1 MARKSNSFI
10 KFKDIL
16 KEDTGSSTISVNE
29 NHVYLLN
36 LAIGISVDSS
46 RLLDNISSK
55 KDFIRSK
62 SLAIQLQKSLELLL
76 EKIEPSPV
84 KGDFNQKDLE
94 NFKTLKPSEYP
105 SYVKK
110 VIEIKK
116 MSQKEYDEHLNK
128 VPAPSGYSNVVPT
141 SYSNAIGKQSNGR
154 ALHNGGMAPPKEWKS
169 ITELNLKSS
178 EKDRLIEEMR
188 KLNEQGKTVT
198 KTKISLPINVNE
210 FTEPFKYLENIHD
223 YNGSFLITLLKS
235 LDDIKREEAS
245 NKVDLRKVIKKIL
258 NGEVIILSVYDIK
271 GLISEGEEKKFLIV
285 LIFDKLN
292 GVLKS
297 ENIQTIFQ
305 NGKTHELSKKQLTE
319 LNKFFIS
326 KKIN

>member
-16 KEDTGSSTISVNE
+16 KEDIESSTISVDE

-36 LAIGISVDSS
+36 LVIGISVDSS

-76 EKIEPSPV
+76 EKIEHSPV

-94 NFKTLKPSEYP
+94 NFKTLKHSEYP

-116 MSQKEYDEHLNK
+116 MSQKEYGEHLSK
-128 VPAPSGYSNVVPT
+128 SPSPSGYSN
-141 SYSNAIGKQSNGR
+141 AIGQQPNGR

-198 KTKISLPINVNE
+198 KTNISLPINVNE

-235 LDDIKREEAS
+235 LEDIKREEAS
-245 NKVDLRKVIKKIL
+245 NKVDLSKEIKKIL

-285 LIFDKLN
+285 LTFDKLN

-297 ENIQTIFQ
+297 ENIQTIFP
-305 NGKTHELSKKQLTE
+305 NGKAHQLSKKQLTE

-326 KKIN
+326 KKINQ